1 MKIIIWNSR
10 KNILDAA
17 IKFFTHGKGTHAA
30 FLRADGQTIH
40 EAFYPKVRDRL
51 MTSKD
56 LVGMEVFELK
66 GVKKNE
72 HKEFE
77 HLFDF
82 NLKRNIKYSF
92 ADLFRYAFNAPCRDE
107 HHTICSKYV
116 MNCLRAILP
125 DSRLPLVRLPL
136 KDWASPRDLR
146 ISPLLIKSE
155 IE

>member
-17 IKFFTHGKGTHAA
+17 IKLFTHGKGTHAA
-30 FLRADGQTIH
+30 FLRADGETIH

-66 GVKKNE
+66 GVKKAE

-82 NLKRNIKYSF
+82 NLKRNIRYSIS
-92 ADLFRYAFNAPCRDE
+92 DLFRYALNMPCRDE
-107 HHTICSKYV
+107 HHTFCSKYV

-125 DSRLPLVRLPL
+125 DSRLPLVRLPV
-136 KDWASPRDLR
+136 KDWASPRDLK